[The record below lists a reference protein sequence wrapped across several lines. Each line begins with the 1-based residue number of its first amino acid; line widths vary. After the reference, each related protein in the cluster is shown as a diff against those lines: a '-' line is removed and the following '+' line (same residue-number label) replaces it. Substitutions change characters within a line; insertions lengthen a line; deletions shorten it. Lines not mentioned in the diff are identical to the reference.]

1 MTLQERILC
10 ADSSEIDWNHNV
22 NKSKL
27 ATLKRQHGVCTHDYE
42 HKITDSIDEQLKP
55 LPKVIHTA
63 YKDRAGKIR
72 RSDVYL
78 YADFSRTD
86 VWLCYATKKGEY
98 ILCLVMAQT
107 FTMAVE
113 EMTRRV
119 KELRLNETEI
129 IFDERRSTQ

>member
-1 MTLQERILC
+1 MN
-10 ADSSEIDWNHNV
+10 D
-22 NKSKL
+22 
-27 ATLKRQHGVCTHDYE
+27 
-42 HKITDSIDEQLKP
+42 IDEQLKT

-63 YKDRAGKIR
+63 YKDRAGQIR

-78 YADFSRTD
+78 FADFSRTD

-98 ILCLVMAQT
+98 ILCLAMTQT

-113 EMTRRV
+113 EMARRV

-129 IFDERRSTQ
+129 IFDERRSQK

>member
-1 MTLQERILC
+1 MK
-10 ADSSEIDWNHNV
+10 D
-22 NKSKL
+22 
-27 ATLKRQHGVCTHDYE
+27 
-42 HKITDSIDEQLKP
+42 IDEQLNS
-55 LPKVIHTA
+55 LPKVIHTT

-86 VWLCYATKKGEY
+86 VLLCYATKKGEY

-119 KELRLNETEI
+119 KELGLNETEI
-129 IFDERRSTQ
+129 IFDERRSQK

>member
-1 MTLQERILC
+1 MN
-10 ADSSEIDWNHNV
+10 D
-22 NKSKL
+22 
-27 ATLKRQHGVCTHDYE
+27 
-42 HKITDSIDEQLKP
+42 IDEQLKP

-63 YKDRAGKIR
+63 YKDRAGKIS

-78 YADFSRTD
+78 YADSSRTD

-129 IFDERRSTQ
+129 FFDERRSTQ

>member
-1 MTLQERILC
+1 MT
-10 ADSSEIDWNHNV
+10 D
-22 NKSKL
+22 
-27 ATLKRQHGVCTHDYE
+27 
-42 HKITDSIDEQLKP
+42 IDEQLKP

-119 KELRLNETEI
+119 KELRLNEKEI
-129 IFDERRSTQ
+129 IFDERRSQK

>member
-1 MTLQERILC
+1 MN
-10 ADSSEIDWNHNV
+10 D
-22 NKSKL
+22 
-27 ATLKRQHGVCTHDYE
+27 
-42 HKITDSIDEQLKP
+42 IDEQLKP
-55 LPKVIHTA
+55 LPKVIHTV

-86 VWLCYATKKGEY
+86 VCLCYTTKKGEY

-107 FTMAVE
+107 FSMAVE

-119 KELRLNETEI
+119 NELGLNETEI

>member
-1 MTLQERILC
+1 M
-10 ADSSEIDWNHNV
+10 NN
-22 NKSKL
+22 
-27 ATLKRQHGVCTHDYE
+27 
-42 HKITDSIDEQLKP
+42 IDEQLKH

-86 VWLCYATKKGEY
+86 VWLCYATTKGEY

-119 KELRLNETEI
+119 KELKLNETDI
-129 IFDERRSTQ
+129 LFDDRRSQQ

>member
-1 MTLQERILC
+1 MN
-10 ADSSEIDWNHNV
+10 D
-22 NKSKL
+22 
-27 ATLKRQHGVCTHDYE
+27 
-42 HKITDSIDEQLKP
+42 IDEQLNS

-72 RSDVYL
+72 LSDVYL

-86 VWLCYATKKGEY
+86 VWLCYATKKDEY

-129 IFDERRSTQ
+129 IFDERRSQQ